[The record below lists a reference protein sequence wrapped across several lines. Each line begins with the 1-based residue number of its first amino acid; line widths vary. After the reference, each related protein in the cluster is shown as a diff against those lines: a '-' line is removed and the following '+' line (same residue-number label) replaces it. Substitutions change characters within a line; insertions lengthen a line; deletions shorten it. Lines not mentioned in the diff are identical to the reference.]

1 MADDVQVRFGASIG
15 ELISGVDQ
23 VKESILS
30 IAEPVLK
37 VKEAIFG
44 LGEAF
49 AAAFGVEKVA
59 EFYEKMAELGER
71 TEVTMKIFGQSSRE
85 VGELGF
91 VARETGVP
99 VDTLTHAME
108 RFSVGLQNARQ
119 GTGPVAE
126 GLHALGLNAK
136 DLVGLPLDTMLAK
149 VADRISQFGDGL
161 NKTAIAGALFGSKLG
176 GQLIPVLDE
185 GSKGFEELR
194 QKADATGTVLTED
207 SVRALAGLEK
217 QIIATK
223 ASIEGIGIAFAAASA
238 GSIQSFLARIADLA
252 EKFRLLTESGQFWR
266 SELDGLRT
274 ALDSWSASLYN
285 AGRIMADVIKLDW
298 NKVVADW
305 TEGTQVQE
313 RILEEHNVRVGTM
326 LLAAKFKQQADLAKV
341 PNDPRPD
348 APLLPQVD
356 KAGAEAAR
364 AQIKQAETAYQI
376 TVDRLNSEVKL
387 TQITE
392 DQKAAAQRTAINT
405 RTLAESAAYDQL
417 LGIYKNDAAQ
427 YAKIQAEKTQMLM
440 QATRDSLKVQQQQLE
455 TDVKQWQSALTPLQS
470 AWDSQLRG
478 LLAGTTTW
486 AQAMK
491 SIVADLILDI
501 IKKLEALAVEKAAL
515 ALASAVGS
523 PKSLLNLSAI
533 SADTGQ
539 AFAGFA
545 AFLAPTLGPGAIP
558 AAEGLAATVAAQA
571 TAFAVPSLDIGG
583 YVLSSGLANIHKG
596 ETIVPAQV
604 NSPYGAGGGTA
615 SPNITIAPVVNAI
628 DAAGV
633 QRFLRQYMPQI
644 ARELQGH
651 LTINPQ
657 YS

>member
-49 AAAFGVEKVA
+49 AAAFGVEKIA

-71 TEVTMKIFGQSSRE
+71 TEVTMKIFGMSSRE

-91 VARETGVP
+91 VAREVGVP
-99 VDTLTHAME
+99 IDTLTHAME
-108 RFSVGLQNARQ
+108 RFSLGLQTARQ

-126 GLHALGLNAK
+126 GLRALNLQAK
-136 DLVGLPLDTMLAK
+136 DLVGLPLPEVLEK
-149 VADRISQFGDGL
+149 VADRFAKYADGL
-161 NKTAIAGALFGSKLG
+161 NKTAIAGSLFGSKLG
-176 GQLIPVLDE
+176 GQLIPILDE
-185 GSKGFEELR
+185 GGKGFEELR
-194 QKADATGTVLTED
+194 RKADETGVVLGEEAVKGFAD
-207 SVRALAGLEK
+207 LEK
-217 QIIATK
+217 QIVTAK
-223 ASIEGIGIAFAAASA
+223 AAIEGLGVSLGQIVNVG
-238 GSIQSFLARIADLA
+238 GLVQWLTDVA
-252 EKFRLLTESGQFWR
+252 EKVRLLTQSGQLWK
-266 SELDGLRT
+266 SELDGLKT

-285 AGRIMADVIKLDW
+285 AGRIMADVVKLDW
-298 NKVVADW
+298 TKVVADW

-313 RILEEHNVRVGTM
+313 RILEDHNRRVGAM
-326 LLAAKFKQQADLAKV
+326 LLAAKFKQQEDLAKV
-341 PNDPRPD
+341 TADSRPE
-348 APLLPQVD
+348 APQLPQVD
-356 KAGAEAAR
+356 KAGAEAIR

-376 TVDRLNSEVKL
+376 TVDRLDSELKL

-440 QATRDSLKVQQQQLE
+440 QATRDGLKVQQQQLE

-478 LLAGTTTW
+478 LLAGTTSW

-501 IKKLEALAVEKAAL
+501 IKKLESLAVEKAAL
-515 ALASAVGS
+515 ALAGAVGS

-558 AAEGLAATVAAQA
+558 AAEALAATVAAQA
-571 TAFAVPSLDIGG
+571 TAFAAPSLDVGG
-583 YVLSSGLANIHKG
+583 YVLRDGIANIHAG

-604 NSPYGAGGGTA
+604 NSPFGPGGGGGG
-615 SPNITIAPVVNAI
+615 SPVGLTVNLQAI
-628 DAAGV
+628 DTQTGYA
-633 QRFLRQYMPQI
+633 FLRNQLPAL
-644 ARELQGH
+644 ARMLQAH
-651 LTINPQ
+651 LNLNP
-657 YS
+657 SHA